1 MGSLLAK
8 VAQKYKII
16 VYNPKNWDKDA
27 AFGLM
32 LLQFSIIGY
41 R

>member
-16 VYNPKNWDKDA
+16 VYKPKIGINIP
-27 AFGLM
+27 
-32 LLQFSIIGY
+32 LLSNGP
-41 R
+41 